1 MINSI
6 RNNNRLDFTIFPNP
20 NNGFFNLNFNSLK
33 LPHSIAIYNIMGEEI
48 FSKLTNGL
56 SQFIIDIS
64 NKAKGIYIIEL
75 KDENHLSIG
84 SRKIIIE

>member
-1 MINSI
+1 
-6 RNNNRLDFTIFPNP
+6 
-20 NNGFFNLNFNSLK
+20 
-33 LPHSIAIYNIMGEEI
+33 MGEKI

-64 NKAKGIYIIEL
+64 DKAKGIYIIEL

-84 SRKIIIE
+84 SRKIIVE